1 MPRKRSE
8 LEEKVDTFQVSWS
21 NFMSNHWL
29 HQVKEISELRGRVS
43 ILIGLVSGLF
53 AFVLGTWAVEVLR

>member
-1 MPRKRSE
+1 MQRKRTD
-8 LEEKVDTFQVSWS
+8 LEIKFDAFL
-21 NFMSNHWL
+21 SNHWL
-29 HQVKEISELRGRVS
+29 HMVREVSDLRGRVT

>member
-1 MPRKRSE
+1 MERKRTD
-8 LEEKVDTFQVSWS
+8 LEIKFD
-21 NFMSNHWL
+21 NFLSNHWL
-29 HQVKEISELRGRVS
+29 HQVREISELRGRVS